1 MKRMHAIVTG
11 RVQGVGYRYF
21 VQKAANELGL
31 TGWTRNLPD
40 GSVEVEAEGAPEALE
55 SFRQLLWNGPALSRV
70 DDVRDSLSDAQGEV
84 QHSSFS
90 IR

>member
-1 MKRMHAIVTG
+1 MKRLHATVTG
-11 RVQGVGYRYF
+11 RVQGVGFRYF

-40 GSVEVEAEGAPEALE
+40 GSVEVEAEGTAEALE
-55 SFRQLLWNGPALSRV
+55 SFRQKLWAGPALSRV
-70 DDVRDSLSDAQGEV
+70 DDVRDSLSDAQGGL
-84 QHSSFS
+84 QHSSFI